1 MDQSQ
6 SVFGSTIVDFLDRT
20 RPAEMIGQAMDVE
33 RVGSAL
39 NATAGYAK
47 LVSDISVNNG
57 GSVHGST
64 AKYLER
70 LAQTWSQA
78 ASLLSPSALS
88 SFADYATDATQRGL
102 IFLDIMRQRGNNF
115 NEIERR
121 GVDNMLAFDY
131 ELVVDGRTLA
141 EPINYSL
148 VKIRPPQ
155 GVAVRDDLRP
165 YVIIDPRA
173 GHGSG
178 IGGFKNESEV
188 GVAIAA
194 GHPVY
199 FATFSQHPQPGQT
212 LAHVCRGEA
221 EFVREVCRRHP
232 DSPKPV
238 VIGNC
243 QGGWAAMLLAAT
255 NPDLTG
261 PVVANGSPLSY
272 WSGVRGKNPLR
283 YLGGL
288 TGGVVPALMM
298 ADLGN
303 GEFDGAN
310 LVLNFEQLSPGNTWW
325 KKYYDLF
332 AKGDSESERFL
343 AFERWW
349 SAFYLLTRDEIR
361 WIVETLFVGNQ
372 LARGGAYLDSG
383 LHVDLRNIRAPIILF
398 ASHGDN
404 ITPVP
409 QAVNWVTDLYKSV
422 HEIQAH
428 GQRIIYTVHDSIGHL
443 GIFVSSSVA
452 MKQHKEIDNTLELI
466 EALPPGLYEMKIVDV
481 SGDGHDR
488 HYKVAFEER
497 QIEDLAAFDDDRGDE
512 TPFAAVSKLSEFNAL
527 LYQMTAEPFVK
538 AMGNET
544 TAKTLRA
551 LNPPRLQRSLISDL
565 NPLVTPVAALAD
577 AARADR
583 REAAPDNPFR
593 AFEQQWA
600 DLVEEGWNLFRDWR
614 DAAVETFFYTAYT
627 TPVARAL
634 ASGVR
639 PRVSDSRSE
648 DPHAIPDV
656 TRALDSIA
664 LGGYPNALVR
674 ILILLAKS
682 RHEVR
687 RDRLERSN
695 EVLSSHPPFDHLPE
709 MVRNRI
715 IRQQTLIV
723 EFEPELAVT
732 TLPQLLPD
740 AAEREKAMA
749 EALYVLGDTS
759 EMSEQTAKM
768 LARIRRVLALPA
780 EPARRKVRQAT

>member
-1 MDQSQ
+1 MGESQ
-6 SVFGSTIVDFLDRT
+6 INLGSTIIDFFDRSRT
-20 RPAEMIGQAMDVE
+20 AGLIGRAEDVE

-57 GSVHGST
+57 GFARAST
-64 AKYLER
+64 EKYFKA
-70 LAQTWSQA
+70 LAETLSEA
-78 ASLLSPSALS
+78 GSLLSPAALQQ
-88 SFADYATDATQRGL
+88 FGDYAVDAAQRGA
-102 IFLDIMRQRGNNF
+102 IFLDIMRRRGNNF
-115 NEIERR
+115 NEIERK

-131 ELVVDGRTLA
+131 ELIVDGRTLP

-148 VKIRPPQ
+148 VKIRPPE

-188 GVAIAA
+188 GVAISA

-199 FATFSQHPQPGQT
+199 FAIFSQHPEQGQT

-221 EFVREVCRRHP
+221 EFVREVRRRHP
-232 DSPKPV
+232 ASPKPV

-243 QGGWAAMLLAAT
+243 QGGWASMLLAAT

-261 PVVANGSPLSY
+261 PIVANGSPLSY
-272 WSGVRGKNPLR
+272 WSGVRGKNPMR

-288 TGGVVPALMM
+288 TGGVFAALLMS
-298 ADLGN
+298 DLGN

-325 KKYYDLF
+325 KKYYEIF
-332 AKGDSESERFL
+332 AKGDSEAERFL
-343 AFERWW
+343 GFERWW
-349 SAFYLLTRDEIR
+349 SAFYLLTKDEIR

-383 LHVDLRNIRAPIILF
+383 QHVDLRNIRAPIILF

-422 HEIQAH
+422 REIQAH

-452 MKQHKEIDNTLELI
+452 MKEHKEIDNTLELI
-466 EALPPGLYEMKIVDV
+466 EALAPGLYEMKIVEV
-481 SGDGHDR
+481 TGEGHDR

-497 QIEDLAAFDDDRGDE
+497 QIEDLAAFDDDHGDE
-512 TPFAAVSKLSEFNAL
+512 TPFAAVSKLSEFNAI

-538 AMGNET
+538 ALSNET

-565 NPLVTPVAALAD
+565 NPWIRPVEAMAAE
-577 AARADR
+577 ARANR
-583 REAAPDNPFR
+583 REAAPDNPFL
-593 AFEQQWA
+593 AFEQHWA
-600 DLVEEGWNLFRDWR
+600 GLVEESWNLFRDWR
-614 DAAVETFFYTAYT
+614 DAAVETLFYSAYT
-627 TPVARAL
+627 TPLARVL
-634 ASGVR
+634 AEGVR
-639 PRVSDSRSE
+639 PRMSESASE
-648 DPHAIPDV
+648 DLHSIPDV
-656 TRALDSIA
+656 SRALDSIM

-674 ILILLAKS
+674 MLILLAHS

-695 EVLSSHPPFDHLPE
+695 EVLSTHAPFDTLPE
-709 MVRNRI
+709 VVRNRM

-723 EFEPELAVT
+723 EFEPELALK
-732 TLPQLLPD
+732 TLPHLVPD
-740 AAEREKAMA
+740 AEGRERALAEV
-749 EALYVLGDTS
+749 LYVLGAPE
-759 EMSEQTAKM
+759 EMSEETAKM
-768 LARIRRVLALPA
+768 LDRIRQVLSPPA
-780 EPARRKVRQAT
+780 EPVRRKARQAT